1 MIGIKTVNASSPV
14 WTCFDGR
21 GSELVA
27 RPPRQYRGIFSLSRV
42 STTYDFPI
50 LGRLTSPFKGLFYID
65 MSGLKGD

>member
-1 MIGIKTVNASSPV
+1 MQVLQFGHVLTVVA
-14 WTCFDGR
+14 
-21 GSELVA
+21 SELVA